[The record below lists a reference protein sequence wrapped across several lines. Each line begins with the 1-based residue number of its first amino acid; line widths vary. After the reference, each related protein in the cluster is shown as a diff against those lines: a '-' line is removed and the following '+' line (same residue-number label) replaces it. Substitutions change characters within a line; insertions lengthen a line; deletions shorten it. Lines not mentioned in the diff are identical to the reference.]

1 MGKKCKCIFWVVK
14 IALIGDQ
21 PLAGKCAAFFHSNPD
36 LLPKRAQAKF
46 FTPSAGK
53 FGVGN
58 DAIASFGLKSKGDI
72 WQK

>member
-36 LLPKRAQAKF
+36 LSKF
-46 FTPSAGK
+46 SKGK

-58 DAIASFGLKSKGDI
+58 DAIVSFGLKSKGDI